1 MSLAIPWQ
9 LLLAITLL
17 STIGACGTLFYPE
30 RRGQIPGQIDP
41 AIAAMNAIGV
51 LFYVIPGLIAFAID
65 FSTGAIYLPGRSLQP
80 GACERRGQGR
90 QIDNQWLKAIIEA
103 QTCRRFSPRN
113 CSCLWPSITLR
124 YKSIRVSCQH
134 WLRNAGLAPRVWSLM
149 SISPEHARLMR
160 LASGA
165 ALAVALSLALAKAL
179 AWWMSGSVSLLAGL
193 TDSLLDR
200 RSVAAQ
206 PAGRALCHSAGRRR
220 PSLWPRQ
227 GRSPGRPG
235 SGAFIGV
242 SALLVGVQAIHRL
255 LHPEPLGAP
264 LLGIAVMLLS
274 LLLTAALLL
283 LQQHVI
289 RQTGSPAIR
298 ADSLHYRSD
307 LLLNSSILLAL
318 ALAAYGWEE
327 LDALFGLAIAGY
339 ILWSALGI
347 ARDSVAVLMDEELP
361 PEVSQ
366 HMHALAIAVPG
377 VQGAHDLRTRVSG
390 SHWYVQLH
398 LELPGQLPLEQAHAL
413 CVAVEQ
419 AITQAYPRAEVLV
432 HADPV

>member
-1 MSLAIPWQ
+1 MAISQ
-9 LLLAITLL
+9 
-17 STIGACGTLFYPE
+17 
-30 RRGQIPGQIDP
+30 
-41 AIAAMNAIGV
+41 
-51 LFYVIPGLIAFAID
+51 
-65 FSTGAIYLPGRSLQP
+65 
-80 GACERRGQGR
+80 
-90 QIDNQWLKAIIEA
+90 
-103 QTCRRFSPRN
+103 
-113 CSCLWPSITLR
+113 
-124 YKSIRVSCQH
+124 
-134 WLRNAGLAPRVWSLM
+134 
-149 SISPEHARLMR
+149 EHARLLR
-160 LASGA
+160 LASRT
-165 ALAVALSLALAKAL
+165 ALGVALTLVLAKAI
-179 AWWMSGSVSLLAGL
+179 AWWLSGSVSLLAGL
-193 TDSLLDR
+193 TDSLLD
-200 RSVAAQ
+200 SAASLLNLLAVHYAIR
-206 PAGRALCHSAGRRR
+206 PADDDHRYGHGKAESLAG
-220 PSLWPRQ
+220 LAQ
-227 GRSPGRPG
+227 A
-235 SGAFIGV
+235 AFIAV
-242 SALLVGVQAIHRL
+242 SALLVGAQAIQRL
-255 LHPEPLGAP
+255 QDPQPLGAP

-366 HMHALAIAVPG
+366 HMHTLAIAVPG